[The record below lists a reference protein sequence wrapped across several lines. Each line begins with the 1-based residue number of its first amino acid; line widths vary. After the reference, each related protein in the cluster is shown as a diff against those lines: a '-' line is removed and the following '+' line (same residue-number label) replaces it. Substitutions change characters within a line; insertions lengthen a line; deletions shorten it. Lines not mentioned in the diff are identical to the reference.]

1 MKNNGFL
8 YILSVL
14 SALMLFSCSDER
26 FAAPDFT
33 VSGEESKI
41 RVNVSVPGLDV
52 KTRASLGDDQINEV
66 SSLWIRTY
74 SSYSGKATS
83 EWVKSVK
90 NTYDTE
96 VARSFDI
103 DTKSGYSYVVGV
115 ANIDNLGVTKANPD
129 EERPLSELLEDADTW
144 EKFLDIAVV
153 APSSFNDVNAAPVPL
168 AMSGCLCNITVGD
181 MPAHPEPSQ
190 WGGENYN
197 FKPVFIPAT
206 SGKAYVMPGAIH
218 LRRLVSHITF
228 NIKSGPDVTVTP
240 TSYTVYN
247 VPTATWLYE
256 RSGQDPNFGHDCTE
270 ENKDKFYATPSQYTS
285 QYITEENGVY
295 KFDFWQGE
303 NKHSAIPDERL
314 QALGITFSDND
325 PRYNYDVRERE
336 KKKADETNSGLYLTL
351 TGDSWTPANMAS
363 FVAFHADIVYN
374 KKQTIDIDG
383 KPTEVTRVGN
393 AMFTVHLGFL
403 NNDPR
408 DFNCFRNVDYTYNV
422 TVNGVK
428 NIVVEAEGTEQI
440 PGMEGMVSDLENP
453 TVFLDAHYACYNI
466 HLTKEELQNT
476 NAGHAVSWKHG
487 MGFVM
492 STWDYGEEHSFTEE
506 DFEYDDNGNPIIPA
520 DKKQYVDWVELRP
533 TTGEKVLASYHPK
546 DDTEEGRK
554 TFTLPDAAYA
564 RHWSDSDPRISESG
578 WYTVFVN
585 EYVYEDSPDE
595 SSTTPAW
602 KRYVNENPRQYFIR
616 VTKSVSS
623 DKESV
628 YARSKYAGTQS
639 SIQSY
644 YASVG
649 NADLQT
655 ALGVEHINES
665 YGLNLRNK
673 YRRSLDDNGI
683 SGRYYLAY
691 RLAGNIIW
699 QDDGP
704 SPWTDFDNK
713 YSWNNFIDFT
723 KNQNVNKIN
732 NQNVYRDERTEC
744 LYTIKDLLTTVGRGP
759 DSYDN
764 YSVTYEADR
773 TKNPKYIEA
782 ILACLNRNRDN
793 DGDGMIDASELRW
806 FIPTRNQ
813 YIRVILG
820 RGSLTH
826 PLVDVNV
833 DHELADRFNRVNS
846 KLLFYTPEGSQ
857 VWAMEGT
864 TSSPW
869 RAWNGTW
876 ASPWEVRCVRN
887 LGTDLGSIAKREQ
900 NAQPAYYRREGT
912 NIIDLS
918 RYDNASIRSRAFT
931 SSDNPIPIHHVYNQD
946 YNRCYKAF
954 EFLPGSEDVKREDM
968 ADQDQL
974 IINNKIQWAQYL
986 STHNPCKHLVDKT
999 GKDGWRVPNQKE
1011 LTILS
1016 SLGIYGDHKGGI
1028 SYYYSCSMSYYDQQ
1042 GVGFSDTNNS
1052 FDYDSRYVMK
1062 IMTSDG
1068 TGTQGNEDDTGFGV
1082 RCVRDVVE

>member
-66 SSLWIRTY
+66 TSLWIRTY

-115 ANIDNLGVTKANPD
+115 ANIDNLGVTKENPD
-129 EERPLSELLEDADTW
+129 EKRSLSELLEEADTW

-168 AMSGCLCNITVGD
+168 AMSGCLCNITVGN

-247 VPTATWLYE
+247 VPAVTWLYE
-256 RSGQDPNFGHDCTE
+256 RSGQNSNFGHDCTK

-303 NKHSAIPDERL
+303 NKHSALPDERL
-314 QALGITFSDND
+314 QTLGITFSDND
-325 PRYNYDVRERE
+325 SRYNYDVRERE
-336 KKKADETNSGLYLTL
+336 KKKADGTNSGLYLTL

-374 KKQTIDIDG
+374 KKQTIEIDG
-383 KPTEVTRVGN
+383 NPTEVTRVGN

-408 DFNCFRNVDYTYNV
+408 DFNCYRNVDYTYNV
-422 TVNGVK
+422 TINGVNK
-428 NIVVEAEGTEQI
+428 IVVEAEGEEHI

-466 HLTKEELQNT
+466 YLSKEELQNT
-476 NAGHAVSWKHG
+476 MAGHAVSWEHG

-492 STWDYGEEHSFTEE
+492 STWDYGVEHSFTEE

-520 DKKQYVDWVELRP
+520 DEKQYVDWVELRP
-533 TTGEKVLASYHPK
+533 TTGKDVLASYHPK

-564 RHWSDSDPRISESG
+564 GHWADRDPRISESG

-585 EYVYEDSPDE
+585 EYVYENSSDE
-595 SSTTPAW
+595 SKTPAW

-616 VTKSVSS
+616 VTKSVST

-628 YARSKYAGTQS
+628 YARSKYAGSQS
-639 SIQSY
+639 SIQTY
-644 YASVG
+644 YTSEE
-649 NADLQT
+649 NPDLQT
-655 ALGVEHINES
+655 ALGVEHFNES
-665 YGLNLRNK
+665 YGLNLRNR
-673 YRRSLDDNGI
+673 YNSGNGNQE
-683 SGRYYLAY
+683 SGRYNLAY
-691 RLAGNIIW
+691 RLAGNKTWNNNDISW
-699 QDDGP
+699 SDNQHN
-704 SPWTDFDNK
+704 WT
-713 YSWNNFIDFT
+713 NFIDFS
-723 KNQNVNKIN
+723 KNQYVNEIN
-732 NQNVYRDERTEC
+732 NQKVVRDARTEY
-744 LYTIKDLLTTVGRGP
+744 LYTIKDLLTTVGSGP
-759 DSYDN
+759 DSYDYVN
-764 YSVTYEADR
+764 NKETYEADR
-773 TKNPKYIEA
+773 TQNPKYIEA

-793 DGDGMIDASELRW
+793 DGDGKIDASEIRW
-806 FIPTRNQ
+806 FIPTKNQ

-833 DHELADRFNRVNS
+833 DDRLADETNKYNS
-846 KLLFYTPEGSQ
+846 KLLFYTSDGNQ
-857 VWAMEGT
+857 IWTMEGT
-864 TSSPW
+864 SFSKW
-869 RAWNGTW
+869 RANWGDG

-887 LGTDLGSIAKREQ
+887 LGTNLSSIAKSEQ

-931 SSDNPIPIHHVYNQD
+931 SSDNPIPVHHVYDQN
-946 YNRCYKAF
+946 YNKCYRAF
-954 EFLPGSEDVKREDM
+954 EYAENHDIKNDKLE
-968 ADQDQL
+968 DQDKL
-974 IINNKIQWAQYL
+974 VINDSLQWASYL
-986 STHNPCKHLVDKT
+986 SNHNPCKNLVKET

-1011 LTILS
+1011 MSILV
-1016 SLGIYGDHKGGI
+1016 SLGIYKDTNPEIGVT
-1028 SYYYSCSMSYYDQQ
+1028 SYYTCTMSYFDKN
-1042 GVGFSDTNNS
+1042 GVGFGPLSS
-1052 FDYDSRYVMK
+1052 GFDFKSRYVMK
-1062 IMTSDG
+1062 ARSSDG
-1068 TGTQGNEDDTGFGV
+1068 MGSQGMEYNENPNFGI
-1082 RCVRDVVE
+1082 RCVRDYVE

>member
-247 VPTATWLYE
+247 VPAATWLYE
-256 RSGQDPNFGHDCTE
+256 RSGQNSNFGHDCTE

-325 PRYNYDVRERE
+325 SRYNYDVRERE
-336 KKKADETNSGLYLTL
+336 KKKADGTNSGLYLTL

-363 FVAFHADIVYN
+363 FVAFHADLVYN
-374 KKQTIDIDG
+374 EKQTIVIDG

-403 NNDPR
+403 NDDPR
-408 DFNCFRNVDYTYNV
+408 DFNCYRNVDYTYNV
-422 TVNGVK
+422 TINGVN
-428 NIVVEAEGTEQI
+428 NIVVEAEGAEQI

-466 HLTKEELQNT
+466 YLSKEELQNT
-476 NAGHAVSWKHG
+476 MAGHAVSWEHG

-492 STWDYGEEHSFTEE
+492 STWDYGVEHSFTEE
-506 DFEYDDNGNPIIPA
+506 DFKHDDNWNPIIPA

-564 RHWSDSDPRISESG
+564 RHWADSDPRISESG

-585 EYVYEDSPDE
+585 DYVYENSSDE
-595 SSTTPAW
+595 SKTPAW

-616 VTKSVSS
+616 VTKSVST

-644 YASVG
+644 YTSEE
-649 NADLQT
+649 NPDLQT

-665 YGLNLRNK
+665 YGLNLRNE

-683 SGRYYLAY
+683 SGRYFLAY
-691 RLAGNIIW
+691 RLAGNRIW

-723 KNQNVNKIN
+723 TNQNVNKID
-732 NQNVYRDERTEC
+732 NQNVYRDERTEY

-773 TKNPKYIEA
+773 TENPKYIEA

-869 RAWNGTW
+869 RAWNGQW

-931 SSDNPIPIHHVYNQD
+931 SSDNPIPVHHIYNQD

-986 STHNPCKHLVDKT
+986 STHNPCKHLVAKT

-1016 SLGIYGDHKGGI
+1016 SLGIYSDHKQDLN
-1028 SYYYSCSMSYYDQQ
+1028 YYYSCSMSYYDQN

-1068 TGTQGNEDDTGFGV
+1068 TGTQGNEDDKGFGV
-1082 RCVRDVVE
+1082 RCVRDVIE